1 MKNRIAAAVLAV
13 GGLATSAGAFDTEV
27 EAFVPSANIG
37 YMVATYYSDDPVAH
51 NAGAGGGGFL
61 GSLAGGAAGA
71 WIGLK
76 LGGKIGAAIGG
87 PVGGFAGA
95 MAGAA

>member
-13 GGLATSAGAFDTEV
+13 GGLATSAGAFDP
-27 EAFVPSANIG
+27 EAEAVVPSAELG
-37 YMVATYYSDDPVAH
+37 YMVAAYFSDSPVAH

-61 GSLAGGAAGA
+61 GGLAGGAAGA
-71 WIGLK
+71 WAGLK
-76 LGGKIGAAIGG
+76 LGGTVGAAIGG
-87 PVGGFAGA
+87 PVGGLAGA